1 MLRPNL
7 TAFCLKSQEILT
19 LLETPLGGK
28 PLVQKLALTALI
40 RRSYTQAMTALGTAT
55 L

>member
-40 RRSYTQAMTALGTAT
+40 RRSYTQAMTTLGTAT